1 MMLFR
6 KKRTAKNTV
15 SRTLKTYGLSESAIR
30 EKLKSVPRTAEC
42 RIDVLSH
49 PKGVDLTIVVEGEG
63 ERILNDMVDAV
74 ESRLRKRLGEYVFG
88 TNNDKMERVVEKALT
103 RRRMTLAVAESC
115 TGGLICHWLTN
126 VPGSSEC
133 FKQGIIAYGNSAK
146 TSLLRLPEETLKKF
160 GAVSKETVEAM
171 AKGVREVSSA
181 DIGIATTG
189 IAGPGGGTTEK
200 PVGLTYI
207 GLAQGSKV
215 VSEKHHFSGGR
226 ELIKIQAA
234 QAALDFA
241 RRNLV
246 SADCGEENE
255 KSNPSVSDGQGVIAR
270 SEHSERRSNL

>member
-6 KKRTAKNTV
+6 KKRTAKNTI
-15 SRTLKTYGLSESAIR
+15 SRTLRTYGLSEVAIR
-30 EKLKSVPRTAEC
+30 EKLKDVPRTEY
-42 RIDVLSH
+42 RLEVLSH

-74 ESRLRKRLGEYVFG
+74 ESRMRKRLGEYVFG
-88 TNNDKMERVVEKALT
+88 TNNDKMEQVVEEALAH
-103 RRRMTLAVAESC
+103 RGMTLAMAESC

-133 FKQGIIAYGNSAK
+133 FKQGIIAYSNSAK

-160 GAVSKETVEAM
+160 GAVSRETVEAM
-171 AKGVREVSSA
+171 AKGVREVSNT
-181 DIGIATTG
+181 DIGLATTG
-189 IAGPGGGTTEK
+189 IAGPGGGTAEK

-207 GLAQGSKV
+207 GLAKDGKV
-215 VSEKHHFSGGR
+215 VSEKHRFSGGR

-234 QAALDFA
+234 QAALDFV

-246 SADCGEENE
+246 RAW
-255 KSNPSVSDGQGVIAR
+255 
-270 SEHSERRSNL
+270 